1 MGQVVGGPAP
11 GSPDLKKIVKDR
23 EPRQLFWVVKN
34 GIGMTG
40 MPAFGYVDD
49 KEIWTIVAFVA
60 KIAAV
65 SPEDFKAWSAPTQW
79 YRGWVERQRNPP
91 YESCRGITMK
101 LRRRTFL
108 RLAATGAA
116 LPVVPRAAL
125 AQTYPTRPVRWI
137 VPYPAGGATDLV
149 SRLMGQWLSER
160 LGQPVIIDNRPGG
173 GTNIA
178 TQAVVSSPPDGYTL
192 LFTASTHTINVSLQ
206 QLPFN
211 FLRDITLVSGLAEL
225 PLVLDVSP
233 KLPVKDLT
241 EFVAYA
247 KANPGK
253 VNVASFGAA
262 TISHLAIE
270 FFKAT
275 TGVDVVHVPYRGGA
289 QIMADLISGRSRPR
303 SNSLPRL
310 AAAHQER
317 RDPRARAALGRAL
330 IGAARPAGGER
341 DHPGAGGAHV
351 LRHRRAERDAAEIV
365 GRLNK
370 EINAGLANPA
380 IKARFADVGGTAVI
394 MTSAEANAFVK
405 AQTEKWAKV
414 IKDRPASKRNKD
426 R

>member
-1 MGQVVGGPAP
+1 
-11 GSPDLKKIVKDR
+11 
-23 EPRQLFWVVKN
+23 
-34 GIGMTG
+34 
-40 MPAFGYVDD
+40 
-49 KEIWTIVAFVA
+49 
-60 KIAAV
+60 
-65 SPEDFKAWSAPTQW
+65 
-79 YRGWVERQRNPP
+79 
-91 YESCRGITMK
+91 MK
-101 LRRRTFL
+101 LPRRKFL
-108 RLAATGAA
+108 GLAATAA
-116 LPVVPRAAL
+116 AVPVLPRAAR

-137 VPYPAGGATDLV
+137 VPYPAGGATDLI
-149 SRLMGQWLSER
+149 SRLMGQWLTER

-173 GTNIA
+173 GTNIG

-225 PLVLDVSP
+225 PLVMDVSP
-233 KLPVKDLT
+233 KLPVKDLK

-289 QIMADLISGRSRPR
+289 QIMADLISGQIQAAVD
-303 SNSLPRL
+303 SLPSSL
-310 AAAHQER
+310 PHIKSGAI
-317 RDPRARAALGRAL
+317 RAL
-330 IGAARPAGGER
+330 A
-341 DHPGAGGAHV
+341 
-351 LRHRRAERDAAEIV
+351 LLSAERSSVLPDLPAANEIIPGLEVRTFSGV
-365 GRLNK
+365 GVPSGTPPEVIERLNK

-380 IKARFADVGGTAVI
+380 IKARFADVGASAVI
-394 MTSAEANAFVK
+394 MNSAEANAFVK

-414 IKDRPASKRNKD
+414 IKEAGIKAE
-426 R
+426 

>member
-1 MGQVVGGPAP
+1 MK
-11 GSPDLKKIVKDR
+11 SP
-23 EPRQLFWVVKN
+23 
-34 GIGMTG
+34 
-40 MPAFGYVDD
+40 
-49 KEIWTIVAFVA
+49 
-60 KIAAV
+60 
-65 SPEDFKAWSAPTQW
+65 
-79 YRGWVERQRNPP
+79 
-91 YESCRGITMK
+91 
-101 LRRRTFL
+101 RRKFL
-108 RLAATGAA
+108 ALAATAAA
-116 LPVVPRAAL
+116 LPALPRVTA

-137 VPYPAGGATDLV
+137 VPYPAGGATDLI
-149 SRLMGQWLSER
+149 SRLIGQWLTER

-173 GTNIA
+173 GTNIG

-206 QLPFN
+206 PLPFN

-225 PLVLDVSP
+225 PLVIDVSQ
-233 KLPVKDLT
+233 KLPVKDLK

-289 QIMADLISGRSRPR
+289 QIMADLISGQIQAAVD
-303 SNSLPRL
+303 SLPSSL
-310 AAAHQER
+310 PHIKSGAI
-317 RDPRARAALGRAL
+317 RAL
-330 IGAARPAGGER
+330 A
-341 DHPGAGGAHV
+341 
-351 LRHRRAERDAAEIV
+351 LLSAERSSVLPELPAANEIIPGLEVRTFSGVGVPSGTPPEIV
-365 GRLNK
+365 ERLNR

-380 IKARFADVGGTAVI
+380 IKTRFADVGASPVI

-414 IKDRPASKRNKD
+414 IKEAGIKAE
-426 R
+426 